1 MATDIGI
8 GRSTEENSYEA
19 GVEAT
24 RKALGMMGKDKPELS
39 LVFSSVKYDMQEAIR
54 GVSETLGICQ
64 IAGCS
69 TAGELTPEGLSK
81 ESIAVLTLRSDT
93 IKFKSGVS
101 HGLSQNSWDSGAKLG
116 KLLEEHFDDSYNLTA
131 MVLPDGLSGNGAE
144 LVRGLYSVLGL
155 KVQMVGGSAG
165 DDLRL
170 KGTYQFYGSEA
181 FQDSMPGVLFLS
193 ESPFGVSVRH
203 GLSPVSRPMLITRAE
218 GNILQEI
225 DGEPAVNAYLKHFN
239 LSQDAKGIE
248 ALGQLPQSHQ
258 YPLGMPELGD
268 EYLMRH
274 FITTTP
280 DGSIICTGEM
290 HQDSIVRIMTGTP
303 ESLMNAAKEAVT
315 QAMSLVKKDSKV
327 KLALVFDCVSRLWI
341 LQDRAPEEIEAIRS
355 VLGKDVPVFGFL
367 TYGEIGKFQWGQP
380 QFHNITVVVCLI
392 TE

>member
-8 GRSTEENSYEA
+8 GKSTNENSYDA
-19 GVEAT
+19 GVEAA
-24 RKALGMMGKDKPELS
+24 RKALGMMGKSNPELS
-39 LVFSSVKYDMQEAIR
+39 IVFFSARYDMQEATR
-54 GVSETLGICQ
+54 GVSETMGRCQ
-64 IAGCS
+64 VLGCS

-81 ESIAVLTLRSDT
+81 ESLAVLAFRSDT
-93 IKFKSGVS
+93 IKFKSGIS
-101 HGLSQNSWDSGAKLG
+101 HGLCQNSWEAGAKLG
-116 KLLEEHFDDSYNLTA
+116 KIFEEQFDDSYNLTA
-131 MVLPDGLSGNGAE
+131 MLLPDGLSGNGAE
-144 LVRGLYSVLGL
+144 IVRGLYSVMGPN
-155 KVQMVGGSAG
+155 VQMVGGSAG
-165 DDLRL
+165 DDLKL
-170 KGTYQFYGSEA
+170 KGTYQFYGAEV

-203 GLSPVSRPMLITRAE
+203 GLSPVSMPMLITKAE

-225 DGEPAVNAYLKHFN
+225 DGEPAVNAYLKYFN
-239 LSQDAKGIE
+239 LSLDAKGIE
-248 ALGQLPQSHQ
+248 ALGQLPESHQ
-258 YPLGMPELGD
+258 HPLGMPELGD

-274 FITTTP
+274 FINTTP

-303 ESLMNAAKEAVT
+303 ESLMNAAKEAVA
-315 QAMSLVKKDSKV
+315 QAKISVGDRKI

-341 LQDRAPEEIEAIRS
+341 LQDRAAEEIEAIRS
-355 VLGKDVPVFGFL
+355 VLGKDVPLFGFL